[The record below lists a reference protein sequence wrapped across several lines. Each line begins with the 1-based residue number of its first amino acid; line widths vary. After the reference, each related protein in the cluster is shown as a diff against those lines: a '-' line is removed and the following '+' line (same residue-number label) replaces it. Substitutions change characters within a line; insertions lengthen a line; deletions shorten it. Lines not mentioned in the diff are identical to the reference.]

1 MTAVNGGGDRPRA
14 RDLGLPFSGPTGRDN
29 AITDVPGVEV
39 GHTTLIAG
47 EGALRIGEGPVRTG
61 VTAILPRREAGRPAP
76 VWAGMY
82 SFNGAGELTGS
93 HFVAEYGWFLGPV
106 CLTGTHNVGVV
117 HQASLAWFLDR
128 HGPAMGPGFWHLP
141 IVGETW
147 DGFLNDSHGH
157 PMTAAHVRAALDG
170 ARPGPVAEG
179 AVGGGTGMSCYQFK
193 AGIGTASRRVEA
205 AGRWTVGALVQ
216 ANFGRRDEFRPFG
229 RPWRPLPAAG
239 GDAKPGEGSII
250 GIVATDA
257 PLLPHQLQRL
267 ARRAAV
273 GMARTGTSGNNG
285 SGDIFL
291 AFSTANALP
300 LDAARGVTA
309 LDHLPNEQLNPVF
322 AGAADAVEEAILN
335 AIVAAETMVG
345 RDGNRVEGIDREALR
360 ALFA

>member
-1 MTAVNGGGDRPRA
+1 MAAGQGAGGRVRA
-14 RDLGLPFSGPTGRDN
+14 RDLGLPFSGLTGAAN
-29 AITDVPGVEV
+29 AITDVPGVAV
-39 GHTTLIAG
+39 GHTTLICG
-47 EGALRIGEGPVRTG
+47 EGALRVGEGPVRTG
-61 VTAILPRREAGRPAP
+61 VTAILPRREDGRPAP
-76 VWAGMY
+76 VWAAMH

-117 HQASLAWFLDR
+117 HAASLDWFLGR
-128 HGPAMGPGFWHLP
+128 HGRAMGPGFWHLP

-147 DGFLNDSHGH
+147 DGFLNDSHGGH
-157 PMTAAHVRAALDG
+157 LKPEHVRAALDG
-170 ARPGPVAEG
+170 ARSGPVAEG

-193 AGIGTASRRVEA
+193 AGIGTASRRVRA
-205 AGRWTVGALVQ
+205 AGDWTVGALVQ
-216 ANFGRRDEFRPFG
+216 ANFGRREEFRPFG
-229 RPWRPLPAAG
+229 RPWSSRPAATPEG
-239 GDAKPGEGSII
+239 KPGEGSII

-257 PLLPHQLQRL
+257 PLLPHQLQRV

-300 LDAARGVTA
+300 LDPERGVTA

-322 AGAADAVEEAILN
+322 AGTADAVEEAILN
-335 AIVAAETMVG
+335 AIVAGG
-345 RDGNRVEGIDREALR
+345 RPGGRGRPPRGGGRPA
-360 ALFA
+360 AGGGGGG

>member
-1 MTAVNGGGDRPRA
+1 M
-14 RDLGLPFSGPTGRDN
+14 
-29 AITDVPGVEV
+29 
-39 GHTTLIAG
+39 
-47 EGALRIGEGPVRTG
+47 GA
-61 VTAILPRREAGRPAP
+61 
-76 VWAGMY
+76 
-82 SFNGAGELTGS
+82 
-93 HFVAEYGWFLGPV
+93 
-106 CLTGTHNVGVV
+106 
-117 HQASLAWFLDR
+117 
-128 HGPAMGPGFWHLP
+128 GFWHLP

-147 DGFLNDSHGH
+147 DGYLNDSHGGH
-157 PMTAAHVRAALDG
+157 LTAEHARAALDA

-193 AGIGTASRRVEA
+193 AGIGTASRLVEA

-216 ANFGRRDEFRPFG
+216 ANFGRRDEFRIFG
-229 RPWRPLPAAG
+229 RPYRGLPG
-239 GDAKPGEGSII
+239 GAHDPKPGEGSII
-250 GIVATDA
+250 GIVGTDA

-267 ARRAAV
+267 ARRAAI

-335 AIVAAETMVG
+335 ALVAADTMVG
-345 RDGNRVEGIDREALR
+345 RDGNRVEGIDHEAVR
-360 ALFA
+360 AMFR

>member
-1 MTAVNGGGDRPRA
+1 MTRMRG
-14 RDLGLPFSGPTGRDN
+14 RDFGLPFSGPTGPEN
-29 AITDVPGVEV
+29 AITDVPGVAV
-39 GHTTLIAG
+39 GHTTLIHG

-61 VTAILPRREAGRPAP
+61 VTAILPRQETGRPAP
-76 VWAGMY
+76 VWAGMH

-117 HQASLAWFLDR
+117 HKASLDWFLAR
-128 HGPAMGPGFWHLP
+128 HGAAMGPGFWHLP

-147 DGFLNDSHGH
+147 DGFLNDSHGGH
-157 PMTAAHVRAALDG
+157 LKPEHVRDALDG

-193 AGIGTASRRVEA
+193 AGIGTASRRVAA
-205 AGRWTVGALVQ
+205 AGQWTVGALVQ
-216 ANFGRRDEFRPFG
+216 ANFGRREEFRPFG
-229 RPWRPLPAAG
+229 RPWNAAG
-239 GDAKPGEGSII
+239 ATAREEKPGEGSII
-250 GIVATDA
+250 GILATDA

-300 LDAARGVTA
+300 LDAERGVTP

-322 AGAADAVEEAILN
+322 TGAADAVEEAILN
-335 AIVAAETMVG
+335 AIVAADTMIG
-345 RDGNRVEGIDREALR
+345 RDGNRAEGIDHAALR
-360 ALFA
+360 AMFA

>member
-1 MTAVNGGGDRPRA
+1 MAMDSQGLGQSGGRPRA
-14 RDLGLPFSGPTGRDN
+14 RDLGIPFSGPTGAAN
-29 AITDVPGVEV
+29 AITDVPGVTV
-39 GHTTLIAG
+39 GHTTLIDG
-47 EGALRIGEGPVRTG
+47 DRVRTG
-61 VTAILPRREAGRPAP
+61 VTAILPRSEQGRPAP
-76 VWAGMY
+76 VWAGMF

-93 HFVAEYGWFLGPV
+93 HFVAEYGWFLGPI

-117 HQASLAWFLDR
+117 HKASLDWFLAR
-128 HGPAMGPGFWHLP
+128 HGAAMGPGFWHLP

-147 DGFLNDSHGH
+147 DGFLNDSHGGH
-157 PMTAAHVRAALDG
+157 LKAEHVLAALDG
-170 ARPGPVAEG
+170 ATGGPVAEG

-193 AGIGTASRRVEA
+193 AGIGTASRLVKA
-205 AGRWTVGALVQ
+205 AGDWTVAALVQ

-229 RPWRPLPAAG
+229 RPYRPLPG
-239 GDAKPGEGSII
+239 GGSDPKPGEGSII

-285 SGDIFL
+285 SGDIFM

-300 LDAARGVTA
+300 LDADRGVTP

-335 AIVAAETMVG
+335 AIVAADTMVG
-345 RDGNRVEGIDREALR
+345 RAGNRVEGIDRDAVR
-360 ALFA
+360 AMFVQQ

>member
-1 MTAVNGGGDRPRA
+1 MATDKGERRPRA
-14 RDLGLPFSGPTGRDN
+14 RDLGIPFSGPTGPDN
-29 AITDVPGVEV
+29 AITDVAGIAV
-39 GHTTLIAG
+39 GHATLIAG
-47 EGALRIGEGPVRTG
+47 DGPLVVGQGPVRTG
-61 VTAILPRREAGRPAP
+61 VTAILPRAAEAGPPAP
-76 VWAGMY
+76 VWAGMF

-93 HFVAEYGWFLGPV
+93 HFVAEYGWFLGPI
-106 CLTGTHNVGVV
+106 CLTGTHNVGAA
-117 HQASLAWFLDR
+117 HQASLDWFLAR
-128 HGPAMGPGFWHLP
+128 HGAAMGPGFWHLP

-147 DGFLNDSHGH
+147 DGFLNDSHGGH
-157 PMTAAHVRAALDG
+157 LKAAHVRAALDAAAG
-170 ARPGPVAEG
+170 GSVAEG

-216 ANFGRRDEFRPFG
+216 ANFGRREELRIFG
-229 RPWRPLPAAG
+229 RPYRQAAR
-239 GDAKPGEGSII
+239 DADPKPGEGSII

-267 ARRAAV
+267 AKRAAV

-291 AFSTANALP
+291 AFSTANPLP

-335 AIVAAETMVG
+335 AIVAADTMVG
-345 RDGNRVEGIDREALR
+345 RDGNRVEGIDVEAV
-360 ALFA
+360 AAMF